1 MISPIQPSTS
11 LSIPITLGELQRKCD
26 VMEGYV
32 DLGLLDE
39 AIQVMRE
46 LKSDLRLTAEDGE
59 LFMNVL
65 VETNLHAQ
73 PAIDET
79 GRNPSSFAYA

>member
-1 MISPIQPSTS
+1 MISQNQPSTG
-11 LSIPITLGELQRKCD
+11 LSNPLTLREFQRKCD
-26 VMEGYV
+26 AMEGYV

-39 AIQVMRE
+39 AIQEMRKLTSE
-46 LKSDLRLTAEDGE
+46 LRLTDEDGE

-65 VETNLHAQ
+65 MKMNLPAQ

-79 GRNPSSFAYA
+79 GRTTASLSYA